1 MVASLFDVM
10 NTNLRTLL
18 TRPLLVATGFSLVIN
33 LLMLAPAMFILQVF
47 DRVLTSQSRETL
59 WMLVLGVAIAL
70 LFIGALEYLRGRL
83 QGVMGNLVHDALS
96 PVVSRVTLAQ
106 AAKRD
111 GPVPM
116 QGLRDVASL
125 RALFSAQGLL
135 AVLDAPWAVVY
146 LAVIWVAH
154 PWMGMAATSAA
165 LFMLVLAIVND
176 RITRKQIAELQREA
190 GKASI
195 YLESSL
201 QNAEVVQAMGMGDS
215 LLGRWQHMSHDL
227 AQSQKSAAR
236 RSVGMTSFT
245 RFTRQ
250 WVQIALQ
257 ALAAYLVLIGETTPG
272 VLVASTILLGR
283 ALAPVEQVVG
293 SWKVLAEGRLAY
305 ERLME
310 LLDKAPKPGDHM
322 RLPAPQ
328 GALSAQNLM
337 YRIPNSDRFA
347 LAGVSLQLDKG
358 ESLAIIGPSG
368 AGKSTL
374 VRLLT
379 GVWAPSAGVVRL
391 DGADLASW
399 PREEIGPHIGYVP
412 QDVELFAGTVAENIA
427 RLGPV
432 NPDWVVQAS
441 KLAGTHELVLNLPKG
456 YDTQIDPHGAMLS
469 PGQRQRLAVAR
480 ALYGSPKVLILDEPN
495 ANLDG
500 AGEQLLAQTLKQLA
514 GRITV
519 VVVTHRTT
527 LTQHV
532 DKMLVLENGRAAH
545 YGPVG
550 EVVQA
555 LRGGQAPGATPRVVA
570 GGAKGAAA

>member
-1 MVASLFDVM
+1 M
-10 NTNLRTLL
+10 TPLRTLL
-18 TRPLLVATGFSLVIN
+18 ARPLLFAGGFSLIIN

-146 LAVIWVAH
+146 LAVIWIAH

-165 LFMLVLAIVND
+165 LFMLILAIVND

-201 QNAEVVQAMGMGDS
+201 QNAEVVQAMGMGES

-310 LLDKAPKPGDHM
+310 LLAKAPKPGDHM

-456 YDTQIDPHGAMLS
+456 YDTPIDPHGAMLS

-532 DKMLVLENGRAAH
+532 DKMMVLENGRAAH

-570 GGAKGAAA
+570 GGARS